1 MKRSSKARLDVTLI
15 DQEGLIYAPHKHRT
29 ERSAAGGARDHGHW
43 ISHDEMAARARELGA
58 FEYLAKPYELLALR
72 AAIAA
77 ASASKR
83 GR

>member
-1 MKRSSKARLDVTLI
+1 
-15 DQEGLIYAPHKHRT
+15 
-29 ERSAAGGARDHGHW
+29 
-43 ISHDEMAARARELGA
+43 MAARARELGA